1 MTNDLG
7 KRITAARAYAGI
19 DRETLADGVSLTPT
33 GIQRLEAGLDE
44 LTHDERRSTIQQIA
58 AATRLPE
65 QFFTVDYAELAG
77 ETTPERRLDQLDAT
91 LKSMDGR
98 LARIAAKLGIE

>member
-1 MTNDLG
+1 MNDLG
-7 KRITAARAYAGI
+7 KRISAARAYAGI

-44 LTHDERRSTIQQIA
+44 LTDSERRSTIRQIA

-65 QFFTVDYAELAG
+65 QFFTVDYAALAR
-77 ETTPERRLDQLDAT
+77 ETPPERKLERIDTALASIDD
-91 LKSMDGR
+91 R
-98 LARIAAKLGIE
+98 LARIAAKLGVE